1 MSYLEPKYSRKLFGL
16 ESKFLYF
23 KQLIDTNNFPKVS
36 LLSGKKGAG
45 KYTLFNHLLN
55 NIFDSEYDYKNYEI
69 NPNSQVN
76 NLISKDLFSN
86 VVYLGSKN
94 GKHLSID
101 EIRAVKKNLQK
112 TSLNDMPRF
121 VVIDDIETLNINC
134 INSLLKLIEEP
145 PKNNFFI
152 LINNLSNKLSDT
164 IKSRCLEFKF
174 FLKEEEKNNIINS
187 LITYHDLKTQINYK
201 SINIT
206 PGNFILY
213 NHLIEKNEV
222 NFEDD
227 IKTLLE
233 IFLQLFK
240 KNKDKTFIDLS
251 VFAVEHFIISKI
263 RENNSDIASLD
274 KLKVNLLKDIKDF
287 GNHSLNLKLVL
298 NSISNRIA

>member
-1 MSYLEPKYSRKLFGL
+1 MSYLEPKNSLKLFGL
-16 ESKFLYF
+16 ESKFAYF
-23 KQLIDTNNFPKVS
+23 KQLIDTNKLPKVS
-36 LLSGKKGAG
+36 LLSGKKGLG

-55 NIFDSEYDYKNYEI
+55 GIFDGEYDYKNYEI
-69 NPNSQVN
+69 NSNSEVN
-76 NLISKDLFSN
+76 NLISIGLFSN

-121 VVIDDIETLNINC
+121 IVIDDIETLNINC

-145 PKNNFFI
+145 PNNNFFI
-152 LINNLSNKLSDT
+152 LINNLTNKLSDT

-187 LITYHDLKTQINYK
+187 LITYHDLKTQIDYK
-201 SINIT
+201 FINIT

-213 NHLIEKNEV
+213 NYLIEKNEV
-222 NFEDD
+222 NFDDD

-233 IFLQLFK
+233 KLLQLFK
-240 KNKDKTFIDLS
+240 KDKDKTFIDLS
-251 VFAVEHFIISKI
+251 IFAVEHFIITKI
-263 RENNSDIASLD
+263 RENNSDIPSLN
-274 KLKVNLLKDIKDF
+274 KLKVDLLKDIKDF
-287 GNHSLNLKLVL
+287 NDHSLNLKLVL